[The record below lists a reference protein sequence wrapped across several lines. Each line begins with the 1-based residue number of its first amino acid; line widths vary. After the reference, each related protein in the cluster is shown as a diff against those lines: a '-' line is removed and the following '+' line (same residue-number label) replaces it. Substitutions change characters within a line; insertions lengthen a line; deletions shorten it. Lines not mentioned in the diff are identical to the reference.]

1 MQKAFLRIRE
11 FRIEFPDGAVFAMG
25 KFETVDEGWVV
36 KIKGQQNFEGVK
48 GMHKAF
54 EIAIE
59 TTGEVAAWKDG
70 ETELWDVVEIF
81 DNEAEATA
89 AGLVNEQMS
98 IYQIET
104 GRLKWLV

>member
-1 MQKAFLRIRE
+1 MQKAFLRLRE
-11 FRIEFPDGAVFAMG
+11 FRLEFPDGAILAIG
-25 KFETVDEGWVV
+25 KFEQVEEGWVV
-36 KIKGQQNFEGVK
+36 KIKGHQNFEGTE
-48 GMHKAF
+48 GMKQAF
-54 EIAIE
+54 DIAIE
-59 TTGEVAAWKDG
+59 TTLTVAGWKDE

-81 DNEAEATA
+81 DNEEEATA